1 MNKKKILAAVLA
13 VCTLTGV
20 TGMVG
25 CGGGTPAGNNGKY
38 IYNVPSS
45 SKLEIKVKNFGGG
58 PGNIWLEETAE
69 RFAELKLNETYGD
82 KTGVY
87 IKYESTYNQNT
98 GAMANDSTS
107 IFFDERM
114 SDPSVLAQSGLLL
127 NLDEIVKDETRVGG
141 KLEDKIFE
149 SAKGGI
155 QGLDGSYYALPH
167 YEYYTGVAYNR
178 ATFEELNAYFAADD
192 EEDVYEHS
200 CDYGDAYFIAD
211 ANAAK
216 SVGPD
221 GKTGVIEG
229 VDYSADDGLPRS
241 LDEFIIL
248 CDYIK
253 EISEGDVAPITVS
266 GFYPKY
272 KEYLIVGLWS
282 SLAGAEQM
290 RNYYNCTGEIEVV
303 KRDESGNLMFKNEP
317 LFTGIDYIKKPVT
330 EVVTMSEDGKQG
342 WMGNDMVA
350 KYYAISML
358 EVLENEGFYSKTE
371 SGTENHFEAQMDLY
385 MDGKFSTNESAML
398 IEGSYWFNESEE
410 NGCFDRYEVY
420 VGKPRSEI
428 DVQWM
433 SLPTSVYAE
442 GAIGKDAC
450 FLDCG
455 QSYAMINAKVA
466 NDPALKQACLDF
478 IKFCYSEKELQNF
491 TIKTGLARAINYE
504 LSDTQKQD
512 MNTYVA
518 DIWEARDNVNGS
530 NVVAWSGTT
539 QMFTAAKTSLK
550 LCLDASVLMN
560 ADSKKAWQLLADRD
574 ADTVFAELC
583 FSKSNWESKWDT
595 LFDNAQ

>member
-1 MNKKKILAAVLA
+1 MNKKKILATVLA
-13 VCTLTGV
+13 ACTLASVTGV
-20 TGMVG
+20 VG
-25 CGGGTPAGNNGKY
+25 CGGGTSAGDDGKY

-69 RFAELKLNETYGD
+69 RFAELKLNEQYGD

-87 IKYESTYNQNT
+87 IKYESTFKQNT
-98 GAMANDSTS
+98 SAMASDSTS

-127 NLDEIVKDETRVGG
+127 NLDEIVKDETRIGG

-155 QGLDGSYYALPH
+155 QGRDGSYYALPH
-167 YEYYTGVAYNR
+167 YEYYAGVAYNR
-178 ATFEELNAYFAADD
+178 TTFEELNAYFAADD
-192 EEDVYEHS
+192 EENVYEHS

-211 ANAAK
+211 ATAKK

-229 VDYSADDGLPRS
+229 KDYSADDGLPRS
-241 LDEFIIL
+241 LDEFIIF

-253 EISEGDVAPITVS
+253 EISEGEVAPITVS

-272 KEYLIVGLWS
+272 KEYFIVGLWS
-282 SLAGAEQM
+282 ALAGAEQM

-303 KRDESGNLMFKNEP
+303 KRDERGNLMFTQEN

-330 EVVTMSEDGKQG
+330 ETITMSEDGKQG
-342 WMGNDMVA
+342 WRGNDMVA
-350 KYYAISML
+350 KYYAIAML
-358 EVLENEGFYSKTE
+358 EIFEKEGFYSKTE
-371 SGTENHFEAQMDLY
+371 SGTENHFETQMDLF
-385 MDGKFSTNESAML
+385 MDGQFNTNKSAML
-398 IEGSYWFNESEE
+398 IEGSYWFNESDE
-410 NGCFDRYEVY
+410 NGGFESYEYY
-420 VGKPRSEI
+420 VGKDRSEI

-442 GAIGKDAC
+442 DAVGKDAC

-455 QSYAMINAKVA
+455 QAYAMINARVE
-466 NDPALKQACLDF
+466 NNPALKQACIDF
-478 IKFCYSEKELQNF
+478 IKFCYSEAELQNF
-491 TIKTGLARAINYE
+491 TVKTGLARAINYE
-504 LSDTQKQD
+504 LTDAHKQG
-512 MNTYVA
+512 MSTYVA
-518 DIWEARDNVNGS
+518 ELWNARDNVNGS

-539 QMFTAAKTSLK
+539 QMFTAAKTTLK
-550 LCLDASVLMN
+550 LCLDTSVLMN
-560 ADSKKAWQLLADRD
+560 GDSKKAWQLLAEKGSD
-574 ADTVFAELC
+574 AVFAEVCLKQ
-583 FSKSNWESKWDT
+583 STWESNWET
-595 LFDNAQ
+595 LFGNK